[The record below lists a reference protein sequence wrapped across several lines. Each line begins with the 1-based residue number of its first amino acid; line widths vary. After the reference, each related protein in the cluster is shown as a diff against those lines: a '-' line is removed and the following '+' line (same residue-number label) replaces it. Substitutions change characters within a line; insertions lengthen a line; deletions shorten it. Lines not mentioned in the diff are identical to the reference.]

1 MAATTTEM
9 TIIPATT
16 TDGSTAWMYAGTWHD
31 EGVDDRALIDA
42 TLAGDREAFG
52 VLVDRETRSVYR
64 ACLRILG
71 QPHDA
76 EDVTQESFVAAYR
89 AIGSYRGEGSLRGW
103 LLRIAT
109 RHAFR
114 RLGQRR
120 PTADVDSVPEPYLAD
135 RRTDPTRLAVVAE
148 TRSELRSAVMALP
161 EPYREVVALR
171 FFAEL
176 SLAEVAEATGRPIN
190 TVKTHLRRGLERLR
204 PSFDEGSVR

>member
-1 MAATTTEM
+1 MTTT
-9 TIIPATT
+9 PATT
-16 TDGSTAWMYAGTWHD
+16 TDQPIAWMYAGTWHD
-31 EGVDDRALIDA
+31 EGVDERALIDA
-42 TLAGDREAFG
+42 TLAGDRQAFG
-52 VLVDRETRSVYR
+52 VLVQRETRCVYR

-89 AIGSYRGEGSLRGW
+89 AIATYRGEGSLRGW

-109 RHAFR
+109 RQAFR

-120 PTADVDSVPEPYLAD
+120 PTADVDSIGEPFLAD
-135 RRTDPTRLAVVAE
+135 RRTDPTRLAVAAE
-148 TRSELRSAVMALP
+148 TRTEVRNAVEALP

-176 SLAEVAEATGRPIN
+176 SLAEVAETTGRPVN

-204 PSFDEGSVR
+204 PLLETGGKVR